1 MGKRMSAKAT
11 AKDFESIANTATA
24 ETATVNN
31 TVAPDAEPVN
41 PPVEV
46 IDEKDTI
53 VVMADTKAIN
63 AHLKALDDC
72 FKGIEKTFFKVAF
85 NLHWFYK
92 TNAYVEINGKGYA
105 NIEQFARDRYGIS
118 KPTTY
123 NYINIVDKFGHKT
136 DTGEI
141 TELETCYKDFSSTKL
156 LCMLPMDDE
165 TLMKCTP
172 KMTVAEIKKL
182 ALSVKSIETK
192 EDIADTDTADAETSD
207 RKSVTRTVYE
217 HTQELYSIK
226 SVDELDK
233 RANEILDAIR
243 KSLSQQNGTEYG
255 ISISMF
261 W

>member
-1 MGKRMSAKAT
+1 MGKRMSATAT
-11 AKDFESIANTATA
+11 AKDF
-24 ETATVNN
+24 TATVNN
-31 TVAPDAEPVN
+31 TVAPDAEPIN

-46 IDEKDTI
+46 IEESETSLILADANTIKKHLQDLDKCVKGVEKSFLSI
-53 VVMADTKAIN
+53 
-63 AHLKALDDC
+63 AL
-72 FKGIEKTFFKVAF
+72 
-85 NLHWFYK
+85 NLHWFK
-92 TNAYVEINGKGYA
+92 STGAYCEIDGKGYD
-105 NIEQFARDRYGIS
+105 NIAQFARDRYGIS
-118 KPTTY
+118 KATTH
-123 NYINIVDKFGHKT
+123 NYINIVDKFGRKT

-141 TELETCYKDFSSTKL
+141 AELENCYKDFGMTKL
-156 LCMLPMDDE
+156 LYMLPMDDE

-182 ALSVKSIETK
+182 AQSVKGIETK
-192 EDIADTDTADAETSD
+192 DDASDTDTADTDTADTETAD
-207 RKSVTRTVYE
+207 RKPVTRTVYE